1 MYIFLERKKEKNPTH
16 SLLVFSGIDSA
27 THCGSQKH
35 SLKSKEEKQMKKK
48 KWEEIIT
55 IKMGT
60 HQSIYFILNYVFNLE
75 QSSVRSDFII
85 FFCAAI
91 SQSAGLRAH
100 ARAYSTIKRDA
111 NANITENEF
120 IIIFK
125 KFIAGRFIVCAIC
138 FYFNLLCHRRMKCI
152 LYMPWSSLFIDTK
165 KKEKK
170 FWSFADVRWPLF
182 VWIFQLIVSAANRLA
197 KETESIIRWLAREC

>member
-1 MYIFLERKKEKNPTH
+1 
-16 SLLVFSGIDSA
+16 
-27 THCGSQKH
+27 
-35 SLKSKEEKQMKKK
+35 
-48 KWEEIIT
+48 
-55 IKMGT
+55 MGT

-152 LYMPWSSLFIDTK
+152 LYMLDHGPVCSSTQK
-165 KKEKK
+165 RKK
-170 FWSFADVRWPLF
+170 FFFDLSLMCAGPFLF
-182 VWIFQLIVSAANRLA
+182 EFFN
-197 KETESIIRWLAREC
+197 